1 MWHGTLP
8 YHEGQT
14 KRWLNPV
21 AAVPVPAALI
31 YCFLKSAI
39 ACWRHRALQHL
50 RQLRTLRTAL
60 IVHVV
65 LDEGLATHE
74 LCV

>member
-1 MWHGTLP
+1 MATQRIDWRDVL
-8 YHEGQT
+8 
-14 KRWLNPV
+14 KRNWNLAPDRRGCRQSSSYV
-21 AAVPVPAALI
+21 A
-31 YCFLKSAI
+31 
-39 ACWRHRALQHL
+39 RALQHL
-50 RQLRTLRTAL
+50 RQFIRTAW